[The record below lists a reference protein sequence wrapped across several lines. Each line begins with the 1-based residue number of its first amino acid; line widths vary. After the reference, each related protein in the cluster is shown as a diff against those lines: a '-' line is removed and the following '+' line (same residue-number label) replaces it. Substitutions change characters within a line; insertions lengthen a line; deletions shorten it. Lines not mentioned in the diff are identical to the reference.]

1 MTENRAIQPINS
13 TKLAHFKD
21 YARSAEII
29 QRFTEVLGNQNAMAF
44 VSSVILAV
52 AENTSL
58 QECTPQSIM
67 TAAMRAA
74 NLRLSCDPSIKQAYL
89 VPFKGKA
96 TFILGWK
103 GIQDMA
109 IRTGRYR
116 YLNVFPVYE
125 GTEVIEDPF
134 KGIHRLEGGRTSDRV
149 IGYMLAFELI
159 SGYAKTF
166 YMTWDEIMAHGKKY
180 SRSFDDPRSPWK
192 TETQKMARKTV
203 LRMGLTQ
210 YGYFDPF
217 DQMILSEEEQVIE
230 EDATLPEP
238 EDVQYLGDFVEEED
252 TPGPVVRQQILD
264 NLGF

>member
-1 MTENRAIQPINS
+1 MTENRAIQPINA
-13 TKLAHFKD
+13 TKLAKIKD
-21 YARSAEII
+21 YARSSEIVE
-29 QRFTEVLGNQNAMAF
+29 RFSEVLGNQNAKAF

-52 AENTSL
+52 AENTAL
-58 QECTPQSIM
+58 QECSPQSIM

-103 GIQDMA
+103 GIQDLA

-116 YLNVFPVYE
+116 YLNVFPIFE
-125 GTEVIEDPF
+125 GQEVKEDVF
-134 KGIHRLEGGRTSDRV
+134 KGIHTIDGFKTSDTI
-149 IGYMLAFELI
+149 IGYMLAFEMI

-180 SRSFDDPRSPWK
+180 SRSFEDPRSPWK

-203 LRMGLTQ
+203 LRMGLQQ

-217 DQMILSEEEQVIE
+217 DYQMMSEEEQLLD
-230 EDATLPEP
+230 EDTALPEP
-238 EDVQYLGDFVEEED
+238 EDVIDVEAN
-252 TPGPVVRQQILD
+252 TPVESRDQIIID
-264 NLGF
+264 QLGF